1 MVMHARKQPRL
12 DDGYMEKRDAH
23 PFQSSQYPSK
33 NYGLDNYADRYKRDG
48 GSSDR
53 CRDNSPASR
62 LSPRYHNKS
71 SYSEKIKERYEKG
84 SSSFPDRK
92 ANHSYSNQRSNSQN
106 GNYDK
111 GVKNSRDVKEKEGK
125 SESQK
130 TPGRTCGEWSEHVS
144 SSGMH
149 YYYNCK
155 SEVSQWEKP
164 KDWTD
169 GPGSKP
175 DSKPNN
181 YARSGGNISS
191 SSCGGGGGNSS
202 GAKVNYPNKS
212 AMDKSKHSSNAADR
226 TLLSEKN
233 LKRSMSDINQTYP
246 HSGKPDKKYIIEKF
260 QASQHLAVEQQHLRG
275 ASQSSSLSSSHYR
288 TPHSLEHKFDNVT
301 NFHRKDGSGT
311 YPDPQGSQANRRY
324 RRNSEGNRSY
334 GGGGGHVT
342 PRKHNHDSQI
352 DDMDISPGSSP
363 SSSRRSSCA
372 GTPQLGPS
380 STPMSLPPS
389 TAAALAGIAPTGATS
404 PLLSTIPCLISKL
417 SGSHRNQDLTHKALQ
432 TLQRLQEVISRQI
445 AQQTSPGNPP
455 QQSPRPTSDVPT
467 SQTAHQQQAHH
478 KPHQH
483 PHHHQPHPSPT
494 LHNSNMLLSPQGLHS
509 HHPNPHPHPHSH
521 PQPDNNSQHHH
532 HLHPAGHREPPHTPG
547 GHSSSSV
554 YGKLNQISR
563 HDEDHHMT
571 GPGGGESPL
580 SETSQGPSCL
590 SPGSS
595 TTSSQTAAVAHAE
608 LSAAGITKETSM
620 GINPALKNYY
630 NEKLIGHVLGWQA
643 EHAER
648 QAKKYR
654 QENLTIDCM
663 RCSQVSV
670 ELKRARSLVRI
681 AEIQSTL
688 HEQRILFLAQQ
699 IHELENMKPP
709 SFSSSHSFTSSSH
722 S

>member
-33 NYGLDNYADRYKRDG
+33 NYGIDSYADRYKRDG

-53 CRDNSPASR
+53 CRDNSPSSR

-71 SYSEKIKERYEKG
+71 SYSEKVKERYEKG

-92 ANHSYSNQRSNSQN
+92 ANHSYSNQRSNNQN

-111 GVKNSRDVKEKEGK
+111 GVKNPRDVKEGK

-130 TPGRTCGEWSEHVS
+130 TAGRTCGDWSEHVS

-155 SEVSQWEKP
+155 TEVSQWEKP

-175 DSKPNN
+175 DVKPNN
-181 YARSGGNISS
+181 YSRSGS
-191 SSCGGGGGNSS
+191 GNSG
-202 GAKVNYPNKS
+202 GAKHSYPSKS
-212 AMDKSKHSSNAADR
+212 TGFPASTDKSKHSSNAADR

-233 LKRSMSDINQTYP
+233 LKRSMSDINPTYP

-275 ASQSSSLSSSHYR
+275 GPSQSHHHR
-288 TPHSLEHKFDNVT
+288 TDHKPDSAT
-301 NFHRKDGSGT
+301 MFHRKEGSGT

-334 GGGGGHVT
+334 SGGGGGGGAQVT

-372 GTPQLGPS
+372 GTPQLGAS
-380 STPMSLPPS
+380 STPMSLPTS
-389 TAAALAGIAPTGATS
+389 TAAALAGIAPT
-404 PLLSTIPCLISKL
+404 
-417 SGSHRNQDLTHKALQ
+417 ALQ

-455 QQSPRPTSDVPT
+455 QQSPRSTSDVPIT
-467 SQTAHQQQAHH
+467 QTAHQQSVQN

-483 PHHHQPHPSPT
+483 PHHHHHHPHHHQPNPSPSP
-494 LHNSNMLLSPQGLHS
+494 HNSNLLLSPQSS
-509 HHPNPHPHPHSH
+509 HHPTPHT
-521 PQPDNNSQHHH
+521 DNNSHHH
-532 HLHPAGHREPPHTPG
+532 HPAGQRDPPHTPG

-571 GPGGGESPL
+571 GPGGGGGESPL

-595 TTSSQTAAVAHAE
+595 TTSSQTAAVAQAE

-630 NEKLIGHVLGWQA
+630 NERLIGHVLGWQA

-709 SFSSSHSFTSSSH
+709 SFSSSQSFTSSSH

>member
-33 NYGLDNYADRYKRDG
+33 NYGIDSYADRYKRDG

-53 CRDNSPASR
+53 CRDNSPSSR
-62 LSPRYHNKS
+62 LSPRYHNKG

-92 ANHSYSNQRSNSQN
+92 ANHTYSNQRSNNQN

-111 GVKNSRDVKEKEGK
+111 GIKQLRDVKEKDGK

-130 TPGRTCGEWSEHVS
+130 TPGRTCGDWSEHVS

-155 SEVSQWEKP
+155 TEVSQWEKP
-164 KDWTD
+164 KDWID
-169 GPGSKP
+169 GPGSKG
-175 DSKPNN
+175 DVKPNN
-181 YARSGGNISS
+181 YSRGGGTSS
-191 SSCGGGGGNSS
+191 STGGNSS

-212 AMDKSKHSSNAADR
+212 STDKSKHSSNAVDR

-233 LKRSMSDINQTYP
+233 LKRSMSDINPTYP

-275 ASQSSSLSSSHYR
+275 ASQSLSSSHHR
-288 TPHSLEHKFDNVT
+288 TPHTLEHKPDNAT
-301 NFHRKDGSGT
+301 LFHRKDSSGI

-324 RRNSEGNRSY
+324 RRNSEGNRSHS
-334 GGGGGHVT
+334 GGQVT
-342 PRKHNHDSQI
+342 PRKQNHDSQM

-372 GTPQLGPS
+372 GTPQLGPN
-380 STPMSLPPS
+380 STPMSLPTS
-389 TAAALAGIAPTGATS
+389 TAAALAGIAPT
-404 PLLSTIPCLISKL
+404 
-417 SGSHRNQDLTHKALQ
+417 ALQ

-455 QQSPRPTSDVPT
+455 QQSPRSTSDVPT
-467 SQTAHQQQAHH
+467 SQTSHQPAQS
-478 KPHQH
+478 KPHQN
-483 PHHHQPHPSPT
+483 PHHHQPNPT
-494 LHNSNMLLSPQGLHS
+494 PTSHNSNMLLSPQGVHS
-509 HHPNPHPHPHSH
+509 HHPQPHPHPQPHS
-521 PQPDNNSQHHH
+521 DNNNHHH
-532 HLHPAGHREPPHTPG
+532 HHPAGQREPPHTPG

-563 HDEDHHMT
+563 HDDEHHMT

-595 TTSSQTAAVAHAE
+595 TTSSQTAAVAQAE

>member
-33 NYGLDNYADRYKRDG
+33 NYGIDSYSDRYKRDG

-53 CRDNSPASR
+53 CRDNSPSSR

-92 ANHSYSNQRSNSQN
+92 ANHTYSNQRSNNQN

-111 GVKNSRDVKEKEGK
+111 GVKNLRDVKEKDGK
-125 SESQK
+125 PESQK
-130 TPGRTCGEWSEHVS
+130 TPGRTCGDWSEHVS

-155 SEVSQWEKP
+155 TEVSQWEKP
-164 KDWTD
+164 KDWTE
-169 GPGSKP
+169 GMGSKS
-175 DSKPNN
+175 DVKPNN
-181 YARSGGNISS
+181 YTRGGANSS
-191 SSCGGGGGNSS
+191 GGGGGNSS
-202 GAKVNYPNKS
+202 GAKHNYSNKS
-212 AMDKSKHSSNAADR
+212 TSFQVSTDKSKHSSNAADR

-233 LKRSMSDINQTYP
+233 LKRSMSDINPTYP

-275 ASQSSSLSSSHYR
+275 GPSQSSSHHR
-288 TPHSLEHKFDNVT
+288 TPHAVDHKPDNAT
-301 NFHRKDGSGT
+301 MFHRKDGSGT

-334 GGGGGHVT
+334 SGGGQVT
-342 PRKHNHDSQI
+342 PRKHNHDSQM

-380 STPMSLPPS
+380 STPMSLPTS
-389 TAAALAGIAPTGATS
+389 TAAALAGIAPT
-404 PLLSTIPCLISKL
+404 
-417 SGSHRNQDLTHKALQ
+417 ALQ

-467 SQTAHQQQAHH
+467 SQTAHQPVQN

-483 PHHHQPHPSPT
+483 SHHHQPSP
-494 LHNSNMLLSPQGLHS
+494 HNSNLLLSPQGIHS
-509 HHPNPHPHPHSH
+509 HHPQSHSHPHPHP
-521 PQPDNNSQHHH
+521 DNNSHHH
-532 HLHPAGHREPPHTPG
+532 HHPAGQRDPPHTPG

-563 HDEDHHMT
+563 HDDDHHMT

-709 SFSSSHSFTSSSH
+709 SFSSSQSFTSSSH